1 MNMLPRDGIHMR
13 KGVQGTASLRIYDTP
28 IFFSIGEKKELFAT
42 GLEGIETCTCYD
54 LSFSDFFLYQI

>member
-1 MNMLPRDGIHMR
+1 MR

-28 IFFSIGEKKELFAT
+28 IFFSIGGKKELFAT